1 MKHTV
6 ISYFNPSFALIE
18 TSETKFKVVK
28 NDANVPK
35 LDYYWKYPF
44 SEFTTLTPYY
54 PTTQNSNFH
63 KHCKNVYGLSNEE
76 IEDYIIPNYYKWLK
90 DFMEAG
96 KKRLSGDTLREANTT
111 EVSNLKGENSALK
124 ELVAELSLENR
135 VLKKNLNGDD

>member
-1 MKHTV
+1 MSKKKSTTSLISDLKRKTKKSYSSEEKIRIV
-6 ISYFNPSFALIE
+6 IEGIRGE
-18 TSETKFKVVK
+18 TSVAELCRKE
-28 NDANVPK
+28 
-35 LDYYWKYPF
+35 
-44 SEFTTLTPYY
+44 SIS
-54 PTTQNSNFH
+54 Q
-63 KHCKNVYGLSNEE
+63 G
-76 IEDYIIPNYYKWLK
+76 NYYKWLK